1 MRDFL
6 GYCLSWACC
15 PLVNAVC
22 CDDHQH
28 CCPHNLPVCD
38 VTAGRCLAG
47 VGQGFEDSVP
57 WTTKQPLMKVC
68 PAALRPQLL
77 PEVAAI
83 SACSAGTASLR
94 SMGSSWPVCTIHSA
108 GAAFCMSSVG

>member
-22 CDDHQH
+22 CEDHQH

-38 VTAGRCLAG
+38 VTAGRCLSG
-47 VGQGFEDSVP
+47 VGQGFDGSVP
-57 WTTKQPLMKVC
+57 WTEKQPVNKVRVQHTC
-68 PAALRPQLL
+68 LRAGCLL
-77 PEVAAI
+77 DGTMVLVCLLITLEICGRACHSTELQ
-83 SACSAGTASLR
+83 SASCLNQ
-94 SMGSSWPVCTIHSA
+94 H
-108 GAAFCMSSVG
+108 